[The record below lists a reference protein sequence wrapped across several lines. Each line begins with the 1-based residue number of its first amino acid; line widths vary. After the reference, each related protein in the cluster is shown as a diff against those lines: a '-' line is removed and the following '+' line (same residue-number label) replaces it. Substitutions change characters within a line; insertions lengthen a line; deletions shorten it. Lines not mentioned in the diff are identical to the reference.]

1 MRLNVV
7 RGRKL
12 ALKYLQGWFT
22 VDLLSTIPF
31 DHLVRLFSHSSS
43 DSAILRSTK
52 VRVGTLH
59 AYTEHACRH

>member
-1 MRLNVV
+1 V

-52 VRVGTLH
+52 VRVAHCTHAVCLH
-59 AYTEHACRH
+59 VDTACM